1 MVKKREGRRRMSSEG
16 KFALAGVA
24 ALALVVTLACW
35 FAVPFSSPWS
45 EVEALLAAQTEA
57 EDQEPEQQ
65 NPENQDQDQDLEQ
78 AARVDVN
85 HAGLE
90 ELCTLPGVGEAKAQ
104 AILDYRAKYGAFKEL
119 WEVRR
124 VNGIT
129 QKLVD
134 SWGAQAYLG

>member
-1 MVKKREGRRRMSSEG
+1 LSSEG

-24 ALALVVTLACW
+24 ALALVVTLAFW
-35 FAVPFSSPWS
+35 FAVPFASPWS
-45 EVEALLAAQTEA
+45 AGEAQTEA
-57 EDQEPEQQ
+57 A
-65 NPENQDQDQDLEQ
+65 DLEQ

-90 ELCTLPGVGEAKAQ
+90 ELCTLPGVGETKAQ
-104 AILDYRAKYGAFKEL
+104 AILDYRARYGAFKEL

-124 VNGIT
+124 VSGIT

-134 SWGAQAYLG
+134 SWGEQAYLG

>member
-1 MVKKREGRRRMSSEG
+1 MSGEG

-24 ALALVVTLACW
+24 ALALVVTLAFW
-35 FAVPFSSPWS
+35 FAVPFASPWS
-45 EVEALLAAQTEA
+45 DVEALLAAQTEA
-57 EDQEPEQQ
+57 EAQEPE
-65 NPENQDQDQDLEQ
+65 NQDQDLEQ

-134 SWGAQAYLG
+134 SWGEQAYLG